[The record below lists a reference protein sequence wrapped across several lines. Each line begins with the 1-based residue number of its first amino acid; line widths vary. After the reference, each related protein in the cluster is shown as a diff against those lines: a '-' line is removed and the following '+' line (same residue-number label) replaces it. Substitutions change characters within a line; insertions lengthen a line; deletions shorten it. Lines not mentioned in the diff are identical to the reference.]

1 LDRIPAERFD
11 GNVAGLA
18 ILPTLLSLG
27 VDLSA
32 FRTPIGYTKR
42 GVPIY
47 PIAGGDGTGSL
58 EDKIDA
64 LTGEIRRLG
73 DTRNSSNPNAKAADG
88 GRYASALDGSKT
100 VADQLRE
107 ATEQLDA
114 YRSAEAKAKAKADL
128 DEQVREAVKAI
139 MGDVR
144 SPSMARFVGGV
155 AGGDPGQGTS
165 RRLDSA
171 VLPGHAALKA
181 SFRDY
186 QAGELLTAILDVKNL
201 GDGIDVERAMRGKAA
216 LASLGLAYMEGM
228 PSMSGGYSFVDGN
241 GKATLGTTG
250 ATGGYVLPNNLVDTV
265 VKPAV
270 QRAVLQQL
278 VTVINGVNV
287 RGVDQPYRMGAP
299 TRMTFQ
305 DWGQTKE
312 NVNETYGSYT
322 ANLGTIARVMDI
334 AKQYARF
341 SAGAAETD
349 VMDELTKAAILAEN
363 YYLVAGAGTGSTG
376 TGDPT
381 TGVYTALNATPAFLG
396 YKTAKTGAASSSTI
410 AGAFAQAC
418 VEIMSLL
425 AARSRE
431 ASAIL
436 VDSTT
441 FFTAIGQGSDTAGFW
456 VSPTGGPTG
465 FTRTASGG
473 LAFWGV
479 PVYYDVNLGTEATTK
494 IALAAEW
501 SAFKLYRGMEFRIDS
516 SDVAGDRWDKNLIG
530 FRGEEEIGF
539 NADTAVHVGAAQ
551 LMTSVIP

>member
-1 LDRIPAERFD
+1 VDPSIPAERYD

-18 ILPTLLSLG
+18 LIPTLLALG

-32 FRTPIGYTKR
+32 FRTPIGYTKK

-58 EDKIDA
+58 EDKIEA

-73 DTRNSSNPNAKAADG
+73 DTRGDSNPAAKAADG

-100 VADQLRE
+100 VADQLRT
-107 ATEQLDA
+107 ATEELAAYKAKEAEAARKSALDA
-114 YRSAEAKAKAKADL
+114 EI
-128 DEQVREAVKAI
+128 REAVKSI

-144 SPSMARFVGGV
+144 SPSMARFVGGTQGE
-155 AGGDPGQGTS
+155 AGQQTS
-165 RRLDSA
+165 RRTDA
-171 VLPGHAALKA
+171 AALPGHAALKA

-186 QAGELLTAILDVKNL
+186 QAGELLSAIMDVKNL

-216 LASLGLAYMEGM
+216 LMSLGLAYMEGR

-270 QRAVLQQL
+270 QRAVLQTL

-312 NVNETYGSYT
+312 NVNESYGSYT

-334 AKQYARF
+334 SKQYARF
-341 SAGAAETD
+341 SAGAAEQD
-349 VMDELTKAAILAEN
+349 VMDELTKAAILAEH
-363 YYLVAGAGTGSTG
+363 YYLIAGAGTGSTG

-381 TGVYTALNATPAFLG
+381 TGVYTALAATPTFLG
-396 YKTAKTGAASSSTI
+396 YRGAFSGASNSTVAGSF
-410 AGAFAQAC
+410 AGAC
-418 VEIMSLL
+418 VSIMNSL
-425 AARSRE
+425 AGRSRE
-431 ASAIL
+431 ASAII

-479 PVYYDVNLGTEATTK
+479 PIYYDVNLGTEATTK
-494 IALAAEW
+494 IAIGAEW

-516 SDVAGDRWDKNLIG
+516 SDVAGTRWDQNLIG

-551 LMTSVIP
+551 LLTAVIA